1 VFLQNFRTGILSKEF
16 ASRIF
21 IYKKNIKNEQI
32 KITMGRIIAG
42 KTSDITPGKMIKVSI
57 DGRDILVA
65 NIDGEYCATDDS
77 CTHSGS
83 SLSEGKLDGC
93 TITCGWHAAE
103 FDCKTGKFLKFPVK
117 LRDLTSY
124 DVIVESD
131 NVFVEM

>member
-1 VFLQNFRTGILSKEF
+1 
-16 ASRIF
+16 
-21 IYKKNIKNEQI
+21 
-32 KITMGRIIAG
+32 MGKIIAG
-42 KTSDITPGKMIKVSI
+42 KTSDISPGKMIKVSI

-65 NIDGEYCATDDS
+65 NIDGDYYATDDS

-103 FDCKTGKFLKFPVK
+103 FDCKTGKLVKFPVK
-117 LRDLTSY
+117 IRDLTSY
-124 DVIVESD
+124 NVVVESD

>member
-1 VFLQNFRTGILSKEF
+1 
-16 ASRIF
+16 
-21 IYKKNIKNEQI
+21 
-32 KITMGRIIAG
+32 MGKIIAG
-42 KTSDITPGKMIKVSI
+42 KTSDISPGKMIKVSI

-65 NIDGEYCATDDS
+65 NINGDYYATDDS

-103 FDCKTGKFLKFPVK
+103 FDCKTGKLVKFPTK
-117 LRDLTSY
+117 IRDLTSY
-124 DVIVESD
+124 NVVVESD